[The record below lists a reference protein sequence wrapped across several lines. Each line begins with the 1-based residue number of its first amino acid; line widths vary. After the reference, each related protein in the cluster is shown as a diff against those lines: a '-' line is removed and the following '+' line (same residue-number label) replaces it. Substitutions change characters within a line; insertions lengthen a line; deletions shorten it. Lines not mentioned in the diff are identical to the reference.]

1 MHHYSCLYSLTQ
13 TEHPEGHHE
22 EGGEGGDEGHGHGE
36 VQVTAKHHRPDVGC
50 STTRAAAYKAAE
62 KGNKFIHC

>member
-36 VQVTAKHHRPDVGC
+36 VKVTAKHHRPDVGG
-50 STTRAAAYKAAE
+50 STTRAAA
-62 KGNKFIHC
+62 